1 MASSLSSASFAIRSF
16 RFSSA
21 TATVYER
28 HGYAAASMRRLLL
41 ALALVFTAPAAAAT
55 IHRVHGTTGNDFIQ
69 AAWGGKATVDC
80 GRGFDVVSADLGD
93 KVGADCEV
101 VSRRLSV
108 DPSTNPS
115 GQHETAVEPADAAW
129 GTTVVATYQVDRFET
144 GGASFI
150 GFAVSNDSGRT
161 WTRGLLPALTVE
173 SSPPGPERAASDPT
187 VAYDAVHAVWLI
199 SALTIEQGGTRVMV
213 AHSSDGLHWSGPVT
227 AAAGPS
233 LDKDW
238 ITCDNSAASPY
249 RGRCYDLYTDD
260 DKNIT
265 VSQWSGDGGSTW
277 SAPTRASGILVG
289 TQPVTL
295 PNGTLVT
302 IAGNYAGEQA
312 LTGTIESLRSTDG
325 GTTFTRTTV
334 SSLTSASNAPMRA
347 ISLPSLA
354 IDGSGTLFAAWADCR
369 FRPSC
374 GANDIVVS
382 SSTDGVTWTAPARVP
397 VAQPTSTLDAMI
409 PGIGADPAHPGKLA
423 LVYAYYTPHSCASGA
438 CTLGIA
444 FAQSP
449 DGGASWTKPLQLDVE
464 PMQLTWLAKAEG
476 RMVGDYFAAAF
487 AGGRVVP
494 VFALA
499 VAPTGARLH
508 EAIFASSLHAL
519 G

>member
-1 MASSLSSASFAIRSF
+1 MSF

-21 TATVYER
+21 TTTVYES
-28 HGYAAASMRRLLL
+28 HGYAGDSMRRVLL
-41 ALALVFTAPAAAAT
+41 AFALVFAAPAAAAT
-55 IHRVHGTTGNDFIQ
+55 IHRIHGTAGNDFIQ
-69 AAWGGKATVDC
+69 AAWGGKSAVDC
-80 GRGFDVVSADLGD
+80 GRGFDVVAADLGD
-93 KVGADCEV
+93 EVAADCEV

-115 GQHETAVEPADAAW
+115 SQHETAVEPADAAW
-129 GTTVVATYQVDRFET
+129 GTTVVAAYQVGRFAT

-150 GFAVSNDSGRT
+150 GFAVSNDSGGT
-161 WTRGLLPALTVE
+161 WTRGLLPAVTVE
-173 SSPPGPERAASDPT
+173 SSPPGPEQAASDPS
-187 VAYDAVHAVWLI
+187 VAYDADHGVWLI
-199 SALTIEQGGTRVMV
+199 STLTIERGGSRVMV
-213 AHSSDGLHWSGPVT
+213 AHSSDGLHWSAPVT
-227 AAAGPS
+227 AAAGPE

-238 ITCDNSAASPY
+238 ITCDNGAASPY

-260 DKNIT
+260 DGNIT
-265 VSQWSGDGGSTW
+265 VSQSSDDGGSTW
-277 SAPTRASGILVG
+277 SAPVRASGVLVG
-289 TQPVTL
+289 TQPIAL

-325 GTTFTRTTV
+325 GATFTRTTV
-334 SSLTSASNAPMRA
+334 ADLTSASNAPMRA

-354 IDGSGTLFAAWADCR
+354 IDGGGTLFAAWADCR

-374 GANDIVVS
+374 SANDIIVS
-382 SSTDGVTWTAPARVP
+382 SSTDGVTWTAPVRVP

-409 PGIGADPAHPGKLA
+409 PGIAADPTRSGKLA
-423 LVYAYYTPHSCASGA
+423 LVYAYYTPRSCAKGA
-438 CTLGIA
+438 CTLEIA
-444 FAQSP
+444 SVQSP
-449 DGGASWTKPLQLDVE
+449 DGGASWSKPLRLDAE
-464 PMQLTWLAKAEG
+464 PMQLTWLAKSEG

-499 VAPTGARLH
+499 IAPTGSRLH
-508 EAIFASSLHAL
+508 EAIFASSLQAL